1 MLKQLSAN
9 KMLRVC
15 ANAGI
20 FGQRQNFTLF
30 LGTWLPR
37 YYNRTSFVVRRS
49 SSRSRFRIFT
59 QTIHTSRLILFTY
72 LSTRYSL
79 CRQDL
84 TFGIHPSAHD
94 SVLTARS
101 TQVNII
107 TRVVF
112 ISVLYMLFSSMR
124 DVVMIGGDNC
134 IVSSIKLRALN

>member
-1 MLKQLSAN
+1 M
-9 KMLRVC
+9 
-15 ANAGI
+15 
-20 FGQRQNFTLF
+20 
-30 LGTWLPR
+30 
-37 YYNRTSFVVRRS
+37 
-49 SSRSRFRIFT
+49 
-59 QTIHTSRLILFTY
+59 
-72 LSTRYSL
+72 
-79 CRQDL
+79 

-134 IVSSIKLRALN
+134 IVSSIKLRALNLWRVDDVKISTTKLNGVLPK